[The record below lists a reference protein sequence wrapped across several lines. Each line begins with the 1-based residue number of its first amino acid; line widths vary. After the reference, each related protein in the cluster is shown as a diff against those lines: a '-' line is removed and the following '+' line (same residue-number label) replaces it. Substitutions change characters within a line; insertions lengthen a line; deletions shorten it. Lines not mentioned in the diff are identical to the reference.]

1 MSAPLE
7 ALVVD
12 LGEAIMLQQNQRE
25 VIAQLMDVC
34 TLAEAHGFAAVVSL
48 DRDARDPEIH
58 LRVDLRLSRA
68 ARLRPGGAPSAP
80 AIERPTEPAPEPVTP
95 DIPAFLRPQVA
106 QEAAAAE
113 AAPELVEPE
122 PAPDPH
128 SAEAPQAEAE
138 SPAPEPPAPV
148 ELVPASPLLILGK
161 DETPTRAEMIAH
173 VRWLHGALPHEPP
186 LRELLRLDL
195 DIVERLFRGFKAHQV
210 AEQLDIP
217 KSSVVA
223 RWKRLTH
230 NRPVTLGLQ
239 TALLEALRHLWAEVA
254 AGDPV

>member
-1 MSAPLE
+1 MSDPLDG
-7 ALVVD
+7 LVVD
-12 LGEAIMLQQNQRE
+12 LGEAIMLQQDQRE

-48 DRDARDPEIH
+48 DRDARDPEIR

-68 ARLRPGGAPSAP
+68 ARLRPGGAP
-80 AIERPTEPAPEPVTP
+80 IEHPGKP

-106 QEAAAAE
+106 REAAAAE

-122 PAPDPH
+122 
-128 SAEAPQAEAE
+128 APQAEAE
-138 SPAPEPPAPV
+138 SPAPEKPARV
-148 ELVPASPLLILGK
+148 EVVPASPLLILAE
-161 DETPTRAEMIAH
+161 DAPPTRADMIAH

-195 DIVERLFRGFKAHQV
+195 DIVERLARGFKAHQV

-254 AGDPV
+254 AGDPE